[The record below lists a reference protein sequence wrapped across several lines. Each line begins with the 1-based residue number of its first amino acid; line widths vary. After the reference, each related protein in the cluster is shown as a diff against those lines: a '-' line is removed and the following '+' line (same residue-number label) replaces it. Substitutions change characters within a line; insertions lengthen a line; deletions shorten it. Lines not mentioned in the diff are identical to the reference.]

1 MKKIICV
8 PFAYEAQLNSGV
20 NLSSGADRLKLYLK
34 NAAVSLCSAKH
45 YNPDCSVVF
54 ATNMD
59 LDQIPEDIQ
68 RSFARFGVEVAH
80 IPFDRYRFGNGYKWA
95 LAFYKLCVLSH
106 LAEEDWDKIAYMD
119 TDVYVQMPF
128 DAVWEECS
136 ENILLY
142 DVTHGLNTGEYVAIN
157 EEFTN
162 FQQKNTYP
170 THYGGEFFAAS
181 KENAMAF
188 EAAARKIYQKM
199 QEEAFVTEKGDEFI
213 VSLAANTMRN
223 KVKNASPY
231 IHRFWTGA
239 RFRLTSTIYKYNPVV
254 VCHMPAEKE
263 KGIVTIYNRYI
274 SKGTIPANKKVW
286 KLCRLTVQPFYT
298 RAAIWAYE
306 ILKKRGAKRNG
317 NI

>member
-1 MKKIICV
+1 MKRIICI
-8 PFAYEAQLNSGV
+8 PFAHEALLNSGV
-20 NLSSGADRLKLYLK
+20 NLSKGADRLQLYLK
-34 NAAVSLCSAKH
+34 NAAVALCSAKK

-54 ATNMD
+54 ATNMQAS
-59 LDQIPEDIQ
+59 QIPEDIQ
-68 RSFARFGVEVAH
+68 RTFAHFGVEIAH
-80 IPFDRYRFGNGYKWA
+80 IPFDRYRFDEGYKWA

-106 LAEEDWDKIAYMD
+106 LVEEDWDTIAYMD
-119 TDVYVQMPF
+119 TDVYVQNTF

-142 DVTHGLNTGEYVAIN
+142 DVTHGLNTKEYLAIN
-157 EEFTN
+157 AEFTS
-162 FQQKNTYP
+162 FQGKNTYP
-170 THYGGEFFAAS
+170 THYGGEFFAAD

-213 VSLAANTMRN
+213 VSLAASTMRD

-239 RFRLTSTIYKYNPVV
+239 RFRLTSTIYKYNPVI

-263 KGIVTIYNRYI
+263 KGIVAIYDRYI
-274 SKGTIPANKKVW
+274 RKGRIPANEKVW
-286 KLCRLTVQPFYT
+286 KLCRLTVQPFYS
-298 RAAIWAYE
+298 RMAIWAYE
-306 ILKKRGAKRNG
+306 TLRKRGVK
-317 NI
+317 

>member
-1 MKKIICV
+1 MKRIICI
-8 PFAYEAQLNSGV
+8 PFAHEALLNSGV
-20 NLSSGADRLKLYLK
+20 NLSKGADRLQLYLK
-34 NAAVSLCSAKH
+34 NAAVALCSAKK

-54 ATNMD
+54 ATNMQAS
-59 LDQIPEDIQ
+59 QIPEDIQ
-68 RSFARFGVEVAH
+68 RIFAHFGVEIAH
-80 IPFDRYRFGNGYKWA
+80 IPFDRYRFDEGYKWA

-106 LAEEDWDKIAYMD
+106 LVEEDWDTIAYMD
-119 TDVYVQMPF
+119 TDVYVQNAF

-142 DVTHGLNTGEYVAIN
+142 DVTHGLNTKEYLAIN
-157 EEFTN
+157 AEFTS
-162 FQQKNTYP
+162 FQGKNTYP

-213 VSLAANTMRN
+213 VSLAAGTMRGS
-223 KVKNASPY
+223 VKNASPY

-239 RFRLTSTIYKYNPVV
+239 RFRLTSTIYKYNPVI

-263 KGIVTIYNRYI
+263 KGIVAIYDRYI
-274 SKGTIPANKKVW
+274 RKGRIPANEKVW
-286 KLCRLTVQPFYT
+286 KVCRLTVQPFYS
-298 RAAIWAYE
+298 RMAIWAYE
-306 ILKKRGAKRNG
+306 TLRKRGVK
-317 NI
+317 